1 MFIYFLL
8 IYNALLTGKLGA
20 QQVIFR
26 VRQLVLHVLR
36 IDRGQLKSA
45 GLMTKTATL
54 AVVGGLFYMRPLIH
68 LGKVRISTVYA
79 KAKLFFRLIS
89 ID

>member
-1 MFIYFLL
+1 
-8 IYNALLTGKLGA
+8 
-20 QQVIFR
+20 
-26 VRQLVLHVLR
+26 
-36 IDRGQLKSA
+36 
-45 GLMTKTATL
+45 MTKTATL

-79 KAKLFFRLIS
+79 KAKLFFCLIS